1 MNILELYKKPLPQV
15 YHEGI
20 FTYKEQID
28 GQPSILECMRNGISK
43 EKYNKVMA
51 LINIAKAKYL
61 LKEMPDELSND
72 EIAQTKDMIL
82 DKINEYNNI
91 IL

>member
-15 YHEGI
+15 YQEGI
-20 FTYKEQID
+20 FNYKEQID

-51 LINIAKAKYL
+51 LINIEKAKYL
-61 LKEMPDELSND
+61 LKEMSDELSND
-72 EIAQTKDMIL
+72 EIAQTKDMIV